1 MWGPQPNPL
10 PVYSIVGNPLLVP
23 RRMENGLYT
32 YEVLTANAGLLVA
45 ATLPAKLMAKQE
57 PGAKA
62 ETRYESGIL
71 RGRLHIKEF
80 FTVIGPIHG
89 FRYAP
94 VQLQELVDCKYLRET
109 DYAAVFTLYGRYL
122 KKSTSPNP
130 DSAVGTG
137 NGDAGADPWVF
148 DSLEAL
154 IDSVRKDPRKA
165 HVVTLS
171 GFDEVYLMKPTGDTG
186 KTGSGRLLWRPK
198 LITSP
203 VPGMP

>member
-1 MWGPQPNPL
+1 MNFTG
-10 PVYSIVGNPLLVP
+10 LV
-23 RRMENGLYT
+23 RSSEST
-32 YEVLTANAGLLVA
+32 DTQTKKQKKA
-45 ATLPAKLMAKQE
+45 AAA
-57 PGAKA
+57 A
-62 ETRYESGIL
+62 S
-71 RGRLHIKEF
+71 
-80 FTVIGPIHG
+80 
-89 FRYAP
+89 
-94 VQLQELVDCKYLRET
+94 

-122 KKSTSPNP
+122 KKSTSPNS
-130 DSAVGTG
+130 DSAVSTG